1 MTDFTRREMLGFLGV
16 ALMSGAFGC
25 SGDQV
30 ENAARAT
37 RELPAQPFTRKF
49 FTDGEWETV
58 RALSDIVIPR
68 DERSG
73 SATDAAVPEFMDFIL
88 DDSPS
93 SGETMRKG
101 LAWLE
106 AECGRRFGKS
116 FAVCTAEERTAVVDD
131 IAWPDRAK
139 ATHKEGVDFFNQF
152 RNLVATGFWSSRMGV
167 EDLQYVGNTYNPGWN
182 GCPPAAMEKLGVR
195 YA

>member
-25 SGDQV
+25 SGDRV
-30 ENAARAT
+30 EKAARAT
-37 RELPAQPFTRKF
+37 RETATTPFTRKF

-58 RALSDIVIPR
+58 RTLSDIVIPR

-93 SGETMRKG
+93 SGESMRKG

-106 AECGRRFGKS
+106 AECGRRFSRG
-116 FAVCTAEERTAVVDD
+116 FAACTPEEHTAVIDD
-131 IAWPDRAK
+131 IAWPERAK
-139 ATHKEGVDFFNQF
+139 PKHEEGVEFFNQF

-167 EDLQYVGNTYNPGWN
+167 EDLQYIGNTFNPGWN

>member
-37 RELPAQPFTRKF
+37 RRAQTEPFVRKF
-49 FTDGEWETV
+49 FSDGEWETV
-58 RALSDIVIPR
+58 RTLADIVIPR

-93 SGETMRKG
+93 SGESVRKG
-101 LAWLE
+101 LGWLE
-106 AECGRRFGKS
+106 AECRRRFSAG
-116 FAVCTAEERTAVVDD
+116 FTTCTPEQRTAVIDD
-131 IAWPDRAK
+131 IAWPRRAK
-139 ATHKEGVDFFNQF
+139 REHEEGVEFFNQF
-152 RNLVATGFWSSRMGV
+152 RNLTATGFWSSRMGV
-167 EDLQYVGNTYNPGWN
+167 EDLQYIGNTFNPNWN

-195 YA
+195 YG